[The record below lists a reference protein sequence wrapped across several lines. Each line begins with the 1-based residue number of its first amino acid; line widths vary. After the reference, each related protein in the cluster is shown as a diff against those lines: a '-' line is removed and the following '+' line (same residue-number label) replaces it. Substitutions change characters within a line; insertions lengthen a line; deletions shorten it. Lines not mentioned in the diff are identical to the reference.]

1 MNPNQEKLVYEITE
15 KISEILNKNV
25 YVPKENTKKA
35 ILKLHEIAKQE
46 LENRGSK
53 DESAK

>member
-1 MNPNQEKLVYEITE
+1 MNPNQEKLVREITE
-15 KISEILNKNV
+15 KISEILDKNIG
-25 YVPKENTKKA
+25 VPKKNIVEA
-35 ILKLHEIAKQE
+35 LLKLHDIAKQE